1 MCIGLTSPTTV
12 PSTIGQSTQ
21 ATSTIEDRPE
31 WKKFFDVHKKKE
43 VCLPVNVALVDKYS
57 RFMGEL
63 ENAIDDS
70 NPREVKKIRTAVRE
84 LYNRLPCR
92 LPQDK
97 DPIVGKQPEDVFEF
111 ISKRST
117 PYEIFLIQIAIGNLD
132 EKKLKTTFE
141 AYKLELAQFLEEN
154 LVAISERLQPLM
166 QEQDLSHMAVE
177 LRTNPDEL
185 PLSRIIKLKDYF
197 CYYLELSPTLFQG
210 FQKGCT
216 LLFFAI
222 SRAAA
227 ALSGYCI
234 LSHLAQLRMEFD
246 VTKLIV
252 FGHFA
257 VDLEAVTSTGSDGAL
272 YLLVSVV
279 YHYIILLIIG
289 TEILA

>member
-1 MCIGLTSPTTV
+1 MYTGPTTPTTNVV
-12 PSTIGQSTQ
+12 PHTIGQSTH
-21 ATSTIEDRPE
+21 ATSTLEDRPE

-70 NPREVKKIRTAVRE
+70 NPRDVKKIRTAVRE

-92 LPQDK
+92 PPQDK
-97 DPIVGKQPEDVFEF
+97 DVVVGKQAEDVFEF
-111 ISKRST
+111 ISRRST
-117 PYEIFLIQIAIGNLD
+117 PYEIFLIQNAIHNLD
-132 EKKLKTTFE
+132 VEELKKTF
-141 AYKLELAQFLEEN
+141 YDYQSQLARFLEEN
-154 LVAISERLQPLM
+154 LAGISEKLQPLM
-166 QEQDLSHMAVE
+166 QEEDLSHMAVE

-185 PLSRIIKLKDYF
+185 PLSRVIKLKDYF
-197 CYYLELSPTLFQG
+197 CYYLKLSPTLFQG

-216 LLFFAI
+216 LLFFAV

-227 ALSGYCI
+227 ALSSYCI

-257 VDLEAVTSTGSDGAL
+257 VDLEAVTDTGSHPHGAL
-272 YLLVSVV
+272 YLLVSAKC
-279 YHYIILLIIG
+279 LL
-289 TEILA
+289 LHR